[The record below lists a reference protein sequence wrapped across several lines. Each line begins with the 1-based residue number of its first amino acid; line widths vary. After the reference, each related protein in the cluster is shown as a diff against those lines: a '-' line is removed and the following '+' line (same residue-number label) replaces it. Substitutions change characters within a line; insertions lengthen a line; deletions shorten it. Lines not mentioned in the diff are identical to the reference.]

1 MARPFAVEQIEIG
14 DRAVLWFQ
22 GTPAPVT
29 VIVDQIEE
37 GTVSRTLKCSHE
49 GVPFEL
55 IVPNGHT
62 VELAC

>member
-1 MARPFAVEQIEIG
+1 MAMPVAVEQVEVG

-22 GTPAPVT
+22 GAPAPVT
-29 VIVDQIEE
+29 VSIDQISV
-37 GTVSRTLKCSHE
+37 GTVFRTLKCSHE

-55 IVPNGHT
+55 IVPNGHA

>member
-1 MARPFAVEQIEIG
+1 MARPFAVEKIETG

-22 GTPAPVT
+22 GAPAPVT

-37 GTVSRTLKCSHE
+37 GKVSRTLKCSHE

-55 IVPNGHT
+55 IVPHGHT
-62 VELAC
+62 VDLVC